1 MQVEFFQTVQEM
13 LDSQAWANTKDAD
26 LSFDDLTNVFNYAK
40 NAHNGDEVTSDFL
53 NDAIDAVLN
62 QFA

>member
-13 LDSQAWANTKDAD
+13 LDSQAWVNTKDND

-40 NAHNGDEVTSDFL
+40 NAHNGDEVTTEFL
-53 NDAIDAVLN
+53 NDAIEAVLN